1 MKIKDCLIPLI
12 TLAVFLTSIPQTSR
26 EGIARA
32 RNRAAAVPVIKPD
45 YQKEQ
50 SPASLSLKQGRLL
63 LRRGQASEAISLLQT
78 ALKLFKEANNSKGE
92 AATNDALGDLYLRQG
107 QYSIALSYYTSAHE
121 AFKAAIQKQGAAESI
136 FGVPDNDYNAAL
148 MLAKVGDTNFRMG
161 KTAEATLAYMQ
172 MNVTKPG
179 QTPIPTQAA
188 APKKPSWKDSLIGGA
203 KVMVG
208 KLPGG
213 AILQTVQATVG
224 IYRQCILYSTHEL
237 GMGRLDYFN
246 NNLDGSK
253 QHFEA
258 ALAVASLPIS
268 SFGQSRRVRAVARTS
283 LGDIALRQSRYDDAV
298 KLYTDASKGAT
309 KDKRLDLIW
318 PAQRGLGLGRWMQA
332 SQEGDAQKAAK
343 SREAAVASYRDA
355 LRTIETIRQGSL
367 RADEARSTF
376 LTTTKDVYD
385 EASGILAEM
394 ALMGAPADGSPLAGQ
409 SLVYAAEAFNIAE
422 QGRARSLLEMLGEA
436 GANFTEGMPP
446 ELLKRKQENLDRQQE
461 IAQILT
467 GVAEPEGEKPDVKK
481 LEAELETLATDYDSI
496 ENQIRAA
503 SPRYSALTAPQ
514 PLTLAEVQQQVLD
527 DKTALLEYNLGNE
540 RSYLWVATQSGV
552 SLYRLPARAAVNQQ
566 VQDLRAQLIP
576 PRLQR
581 RIAGID
587 VAAAEQQRGL
597 GISSTP
603 LAGGATGGASAFAGA
618 SNALYKTVVEPA
630 ASAIGDKRLLVV
642 ADGALNY
649 VPFEALVATSGG
661 SDYASLPYLVKSR
674 EIVYAPS
681 ASVVAVV
688 RQMSKRS
695 TEKGILIVAD
705 PVFNASDPRAKSSAT
720 PTTTTTTAA
729 ATPAA
734 ATAAVAA
741 PQNGSFD
748 ANSTGLASALADVVG
763 DQPVPPG
770 KGLELARLSGTRT
783 EATRIAQMTRT
794 SGSTPEVWLD
804 LEANEAGMMTHDL
817 KKYRI
822 IHIATHGLL
831 NAERPQFT
839 GLVFSLVGNKSSDG
853 FLRSDEV
860 FNLNLNGALI
870 ILSACETG
878 LGKEKRGEGIIGLT
892 RAFMYA
898 GAPTVGVSLWSVAD
912 QSTADLMTNFYKRLL
927 ASPGVSPSAA
937 MRVAQTDMI
946 AGKRY
951 SAPFYWA
958 PFVLVGDWH

>member
-1 MKIKDCLIPLI
+1 MKIKNSPTLLV
-12 TLAVFLTSIPQTSR
+12 TLALLLTCFPHSAH
-26 EGIARA
+26 EGIARTT
-32 RNRAAAVPVIKPD
+32 NRAVPITESDDKKD
-45 YQKEQ
+45 L
-50 SPASLSLKQGRLL
+50 SPAVQSLKQGRLL
-63 LRRGQASEAISLLQT
+63 LRRGQSGQALSLLLT

-92 AATNDALGDLYLRQG
+92 AATNDALGDLYTRQG
-107 QYSIALSYYTSAHE
+107 QYSIAVGYYTSAHE
-121 AFKAAIQKQGAAESI
+121 AFKAAVQKQSAAETI

-148 MLAKVGDTNFRMG
+148 MLAKIGDTNFRMG
-161 KTAEATLAYMQ
+161 KTSEAALAYMQ

-179 QTPIPTQAA
+179 QTPIPTQTD
-188 APKKPSWKDSLIGGA
+188 APRKKPSIKDSLLGTA

-208 KLPGG
+208 RLPGG
-213 AILQTVQATVG
+213 QILQTVQATVG
-224 IYRQCILYSTHEL
+224 VYRQCILYSTHAL

-246 NNLDGSK
+246 GNLDGSK

-283 LGDIALRQSRYDDAV
+283 LGDIALSQNRYDDAI
-298 KLYTDASKGAT
+298 KLYTDAAKGAT

-318 PAQRGLGLGRWMQA
+318 PAQRGLGRGRWLQA
-332 SQEGDAQKAAK
+332 LQENNEQKAAK
-343 SREAAVASYRDA
+343 SREAAIASYREA

-385 EASGILAEM
+385 EASGMLAEM
-394 ALMGAPADGSPLAGQ
+394 ALMGSPADGSPLAGQ
-409 SLVYAAEAFNIAE
+409 SLVYAAEAFNITE

-436 GANFTEGMPP
+436 DANLTEGMPP
-446 ELLKRKQENLDRQQE
+446 ELLKRKRENFDRQQE

-481 LEAELETLATDYDSI
+481 LEEELETLSTDYDSI

-527 DKTALLEYNLGNE
+527 ENTALLEYSLGNE

-552 SLYRLPARAAVNQQ
+552 SLYKLPARGAVNQQ

-576 PRLQR
+576 TRMQR

-587 VAAAEQQRGL
+587 IVAEQQRGI
-597 GISSTP
+597 GISSAPMTD
-603 LAGGATGGASAFAGA
+603 GASAFARA
-618 SNALYKTVVEPA
+618 SNALYKTAIEPA
-630 ASAIGDKRLLVV
+630 ASAIGNKRLLVV

-649 VPFEALVATSGG
+649 VPFEALVTTGVG

-688 RQMSKRS
+688 RQMSKKS

-705 PVFNASDPRAKSSAT
+705 PVFNASDPRART
-720 PTTTTTTAA
+720 P
-729 ATPAA
+729 A
-734 ATAAVAA
+734 ATAAGA
-741 PQNGSFD
+741 PTAS
-748 ANSTGLASALADVVG
+748 AESSSMGLASALSDVTGV
-763 DQPVPPG
+763 QPAPTG

-783 EATRIAQMTRT
+783 EATRIAQITRT
-794 SGSTPEVWLD
+794 YGGTPDVWLD
-804 LEANEAGMMTHDL
+804 LDANEAGMMTRDL

-853 FLRSDEV
+853 FVRSDEI
-860 FNLNLNGALI
+860 FNLNLNGSLVM
-870 ILSACETG
+870 LSACETG

-898 GAPTVGVSLWSVAD
+898 GAPTVGVSLWSVGD

-927 ASPGVSPSAA
+927 APPNVLPSAA
-937 MRVAQTDMI
+937 MRAAQMDMI

-958 PFVLVGDWH
+958 PFVLVGDWR